1 MQNIV
6 EKTDKINKNQL
17 NSLAFLEICS
27 IIVCVVVEN
36 ERKEL
41 ILKTFFDGIFID
53 KNRLLEE
60 GIKYPVKIEYV
71 KTITGKENVENKY
84 GIEIVKTEY
93 KDGNIKV
100 ESNEVPNITNNL
112 NEADRILALLR
123 DNEVTP
129 IAMKDVLD
137 DLTIQVQ

>member
-1 MQNIV
+1 M
-6 EKTDKINKNQL
+6 
-17 NSLAFLEICS
+17 
-27 IIVCVVVEN
+27 
-36 ERKEL
+36 
-41 ILKTFFDGIFID
+41 KTFFDGIFID

-60 GIKYPVKIEYV
+60 GIKYPVKIEYF

-137 DLTIQVQ
+137 DLTIQV